1 MDQLHAIA
9 FVAPASAVR
18 LTATQK
24 YIFYATLSI
33 FGKDIE
39 SNILLLATFADG
51 QKPPVYEAAR
61 VANISFRK
69 AFKFNN

>member
-1 MDQLHAIA
+1 MNQLHAIA

-39 SNILLLATFADG
+39 SNILLLAIYFC
-51 QKPPVYEAAR
+51 
-61 VANISFRK
+61 
-69 AFKFNN
+69 